1 MRKQAVLGK
10 GVLVIP
16 LLFVGV
22 FMVAPLVFVF
32 VMSFWKRV
40 GFQVRPAFSL
50 KAYEAF
56 VSGPQHVILL
66 HSLWM
71 AAAATIVSLIV
82 AYPIAYFVAF
92 RLGRNMTRAILFLF
106 AAPFFI
112 NYVIRDF
119 AWTYLLGRNGPINA
133 ALQYVGIAHHPLS
146 WLLYSDF
153 SVLLG
158 LVASYM
164 PFMVFPIWLALVGID
179 RRLMEAGTMLG
190 GRPYRVFLSVTLP
203 LSLPGVFAA
212 VIFGFVGSFGA
223 DAVATIMG
231 GTGYQLAGNTI
242 SSAMNILNYPL
253 AAAISSVVVVLLLG
267 LMGAWYGVFDIRT
280 FLGKIVR

>member
-1 MRKQAVLGK
+1 MHKQRYLGK
-10 GVLVIP
+10 GILLIP
-16 LLFVGV
+16 LLFVGA

-40 GFQVRPAFSL
+40 GFQVSPAFSL

-56 VSGPQHVILL
+56 VSGPQHVILA

-71 AAAATIVSLIV
+71 AAAATVVSLAI
-82 AYPIAYFVAF
+82 AYPVAYFVAF
-92 RLGRNMTRAILFLF
+92 RLRRNITRAILFMF

-112 NYVIRDF
+112 NYIIRDF
-119 AWTYLLGRNGPINA
+119 AWTDLLGRGGPINRSMQF
-133 ALQYVGIAHHPLS
+133 LGLIHEPLS
-146 WLLYSDF
+146 WLMYSDF
-153 SVLLG
+153 SVLWG

-179 RRLMEAGTMLG
+179 GRLMEAGTMLG
-190 GRPYRVFLSVTLP
+190 ASPRKVFLTVTLP
-203 LSLPGVFAA
+203 LSMPGVFAA

-253 AAAISSVVVVLLLG
+253 AAAISSVVVLVLLA
-267 LMGAWYGVFDIRT
+267 LMGIWYSLFDIRT
-280 FLGKIVR
+280 FLGKIVH